1 MVIDLDLIPK
11 YYQKEILRNF
21 ERGKEVKAKLDKGDY
36 SSCCMCPRYG
46 SYDCNG
52 NQCHDCYTR
61 VNMIVGP
68 NVDEIITNNI
78 PHAKDYIILIDDDN
92 PNVGY
97 IGDGFMNDRN
107 LDELKL
113 PEKLENK
120 VLELYDFEVYVDE
133 VHDPDQNDPNDNGD
147 NKCLKFK
154 IRMKDI

>member
-36 SSCCMCPRYG
+36 SSCCMCPRFG

-52 NQCHDCYTR
+52 NSCDKCYTR
-61 VNMIVGP
+61 INYLIEPNIVKILT
-68 NVDEIITNNI
+68 DNI
-78 PHAKDYIILIDDDN
+78 PHAKDHIILVDDDN
-92 PNVGY
+92 PNIGY
-97 IGDGFMNDRN
+97 IGDGFMEDRTVEDLN
-107 LDELKL
+107 L
-113 PEKLENK
+113 PAKLENE

-133 VHDPDQNDPNDNGD
+133 NHHPDPNDPDDGE